1 MNKRQYMRKNSSE
14 SGVALVFALAMLA
27 LLLIM
32 LVGFL
37 GSAILEQRIAYNQ
50 SGQSI
55 TRTVA
60 RSAIKQAANVLAV
73 Y

>member
-1 MNKRQYMRKNSSE
+1 MNKRQYTRENTSE

-37 GSAILEQRIAYNQ
+37 AS
-50 SGQSI
+50 SI
-55 TRTVA
+55 F
-60 RSAIKQAANVLAV
+60 
-73 Y
+73 